1 MRQDQT
7 SPTTAHARRKFVW
20 GYRRVYGLLIAGLL
34 LTTAPA
40 WAQVTVTATWD
51 ANTDPYTAGYRVY
64 IGTRPGEYPWSQDVG
79 TATSVPLTLDSGSYY
94 FVVRA
99 YNAAGELGPESNQAT
114 IDLSAPSAPPGLSA
128 SVYGSRLTLT
138 WGAPIG
144 GAAASQY
151 FLYVGTAPG
160 AANIVNAYAVGNT
173 LTASGD
179 LGPGRYYARVQA
191 SNRFGV
197 GPLSS
202 EISFVVGGAEGPRT
216 PAGLSVSW
224 QGTVATLTWGASEG
238 ATAYIVEAGTAAG
251 ISNIASFSVGAVTS
265 YAVDVPPGTYYVRV
279 RAANAVGTSAPS
291 NEVVLQGRGAPNGPT
306 SLRQSGSGS
315 TVNLR
320 WTAPSG
326 GAAPTGYVLEA
337 GSAPGLADLA
347 VVNLGA
353 VTTFST
359 TAPPGTYYVRVRA
372 VNARGSS
379 PASNEIVVRR

>member
-1 MRQDQT
+1 MRKDQV
-7 SPTTAHARRKFVW
+7 SPTTAPARRKFVW
-20 GYRRVYGLLIAGLL
+20 GGARMPGLLLAGLL
-34 LTTAPA
+34 LMVAPA
-40 WAQVTVTATWD
+40 SAQVTVTATWD

-64 IGTRPGEYPWSQDVG
+64 IGTQPGQYPWSQDVG

-128 SVYGSRLTLT
+128 SVTGSRLTLT
-138 WGAPIG
+138 WGAPSG

-160 AANIVNAYAVGNT
+160 VANIANGLAVGNT

-179 LGPGRYYARVQA
+179 LGPGRYYARVQG
-191 SNRFGV
+191 SNRFGA
-197 GPLSS
+197 GPISG
-202 EISFVVGGAEGPRT
+202 EISFVVGGLEGPRT
-216 PAGLSVSW
+216 PAGLAVSW
-224 QGTVATLTWGASEG
+224 QGTVATLTWGTSVG
-238 ATAYIVEAGTAAG
+238 ATAYILEAGTAAG
-251 ISNIASFSVGAVTS
+251 ASNIATFSVGAATS

-291 NEVVLQGRGAPNGPT
+291 NEIVLQGRGAPNRPT
-306 SLRQSGSGS
+306 SLSQSGSGS

-326 GAAPTGYVLEA
+326 GTAPTGYVLEA

-353 VTTFST
+353 ATTFSAT
-359 TAPPGTYYVRVRA
+359 VPPGTYYVRVRA

-379 PASNEIVVRR
+379 PASNEIIVRR